1 MLNKLKAAVYNM
13 HCRMVD
19 EVKEIFRDHH
29 EVSKFLSVLTQT
41 GGYYLKGDESD
52 TVLLNPLELPA
63 YQAAAERLLL
73 RLSNQSFITMGN
85 AGKPLIMLYF

>member
-1 MLNKLKAAVYNM
+1 MHSKLLSIICIAGWSTKSKRFF
-13 HCRMVD
+13 H
-19 EVKEIFRDHH
+19 DHR

-52 TVLLNPLELPA
+52 KVLLSPLELPA

-73 RLSNQSFITMGN
+73 KLNNQPFMTLGN
-85 AGKPLIMLYF
+85 SGKPLVIMFNK